1 MYHEEKIFF
10 LFYPI
15 AFTMAVR
22 LEIKPFIDKIN
33 FFIIVGMNIA
43 LINGIKPNQ
52 WLHNNRCNYYFIMR

>member
-10 LFYPI
+10 LFYPG
-15 AFTMAVR
+15 AFTIAVR
-22 LEIKPFIDKIN
+22 FEIKPFINKIN
-33 FFIIVGMNIA
+33 IFTSVGMNIA